1 MTSCVSCFYLTYCME
16 HDSCNAC
23 LLELSQTSKNSG
35 RKGNELKKTALRSFL
50 GDFFVGGSLEG
61 GADRSGFSLV

>member
-1 MTSCVSCFYLTYCME
+1 ME

-50 GDFFVGGSLEG
+50 GDFL
-61 GADRSGFSLV
+61 SGEVEKAGQIDQVFP